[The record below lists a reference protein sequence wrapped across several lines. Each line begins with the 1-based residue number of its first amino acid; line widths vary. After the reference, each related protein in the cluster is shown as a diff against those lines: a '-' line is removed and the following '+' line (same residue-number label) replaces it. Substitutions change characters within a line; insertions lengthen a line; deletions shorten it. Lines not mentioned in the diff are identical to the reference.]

1 MTNHE
6 KKMKAAAIAVS
17 IYLQSE
23 QEENITPQAPAW
35 GKMGQKM
42 AMTRREFTQRRG
54 KGLWLP
60 K

>member
-17 IYLQSE
+17 IMLQTE
-23 QEENITPQAPAW
+23 QEESLTPQAPAW

>member
-1 MTNHE
+1 MTKHE

-17 IYLQSE
+17 VLLQME
-23 QEENITPQAPAW
+23 QEDNTNPKAPEW
-35 GKMGQKM
+35 GKMGQRM
-42 AMTRREFTQRRG
+42 AMTRREFTQRKG

>member
-1 MTNHE
+1 MTKHE

-17 IYLQSE
+17 VILQAE
-23 QEENITPQAPAW
+23 QEESITPKAPAW
-35 GKMGQKM
+35 GEMGKKM
-42 AMTRREFTQRRG
+42 AMTRREFTQRKG